1 MLEGAIVVVAVV
13 VAAAFVA
20 RSLRRAVVPERGACD
35 HADDCHV
42 AGCCGCDALT
52 RCEETSEEASYRIE
66 SRR

>member
-1 MLEGAIVVVAVV
+1 MLEGAIVVIAVV

-20 RSLRRAVVPERGACD
+20 RALRRSVVPDRGACD

-42 AGCCGCDALT
+42 ADCCGCDALT
-52 RCEETSEEASYRIE
+52 RCEETSQEASGAVE